1 MPARRCFGRRRPRT
15 GIFGYESRLSKK
27 RSTQRPPDT
36 RKHTVLPVSIRLK
49 STEKTPACVSMRAFL
64 QPISAR
70 IYFGKTASHR
80 KRARLVQSRGASPQA
95 YWMSVKAA
103 QRRGCAKRA
112 FCGVCFLM
120 PGGLK
125 AGRCSVSINPRPC
138 HSEPVTRADR
148 VVRPYKL
155 AMTAL
160 CAAGPCGHRHAVIR
174 CGNAFSR
181 RERQKTGQAARR
193 LPCFLMVPVTG
204 LEPVRCRQ
212 RWILSPLRLPIPSH
226 RHVNRCIIPNKG
238 NNCKCKF
245 TVNPMK
251 IQKTGTTKAAG
262 IMV

>member
-1 MPARRCFGRRRPRT
+1 MW
-15 GIFGYESRLSKK
+15 
-27 RSTQRPPDT
+27 
-36 RKHTVLPVSIRLK
+36 
-49 STEKTPACVSMRAFL
+49 AFL

-125 AGRCSVSINPRPC
+125 AGRCLRVDKPTPLSFRTSDTGGQSRP
-138 HSEPVTRADR
+138 PLQTRNDSALR
-148 VVRPYKL
+148 GG
-155 AMTAL
+155 AMWAS
-160 CAAGPCGHRHAVIR
+160 PAVIR

-181 RERQKTGQAARR
+181 RKRQKTGQAARR

-226 RHVNRCIIPNKG
+226 RQMLPAHYTVNG
-238 NNCKCKF
+238 AGLQDKF
-245 TVNPMK
+245 TR
-251 IQKTGTTKAAG
+251 QRR
-262 IMV
+262 

>member
-1 MPARRCFGRRRPRT
+1 M
-15 GIFGYESRLSKK
+15 
-27 RSTQRPPDT
+27 
-36 RKHTVLPVSIRLK
+36 SIRLK

-80 KRARLVQSRGASPQA
+80 KRARFVQSRGASPQA

-125 AGRCSVSINPRPC
+125 AGRCLRVDKPHPC

-155 AMTAL
+155 GMTAL
-160 CAAGPCGHRHAVIR
+160 CAVIR

-181 RERQKTGQAARR
+181 RERQKNRAGGAPLALFPYGAGDRTRTG
-193 LPCFLMVPVTG
+193 T
-204 LEPVRCRQ
+204 
-212 RWILSPLRLPIPSH
+212 LSPAVDFESTTSTNSITPADATRTLYRK
-226 RHVNRCIIPNKG
+226 RC
-238 NNCKCKF
+238 
-245 TVNPMK
+245 
-251 IQKTGTTKAAG
+251 G
-262 IMV
+262 IAR

>member
-1 MPARRCFGRRRPRT
+1 MW
-15 GIFGYESRLSKK
+15 
-27 RSTQRPPDT
+27 
-36 RKHTVLPVSIRLK
+36 
-49 STEKTPACVSMRAFL
+49 AFL

-125 AGRCSVSINPRPC
+125 AGRCLRVDKPTPLSFRGAKRRGNPHLFRRKPAK
-138 HSEPVTRADR
+138 SAGFVRLAD
-148 VVRPYKL
+148 VNDK
-155 AMTAL
+155 
-160 CAAGPCGHRHAVIR
+160 
-174 CGNAFSR
+174 
-181 RERQKTGQAARR
+181 KTGQAARR

-226 RHVNRCIIPNKG
+226 RQMLPAHYTVNG
-238 NNCKCKF
+238 AGLQDKF
-245 TVNPMK
+245 TRRRR
-251 IQKTGTTKAAG
+251 
-262 IMV
+262 